1 MSFKLQVGEMKTEYL
16 TDKEIWGHFN
26 YIFSSKS
33 RNSTTYKF
41 VLIKS
46 ILENLYNVNDKLEL
60 SYSTL
65 FSSFA
70 KIYWNMVIHHNL
82 NQINMYGKKA
92 EVQTILYDIQIQNQI
107 PNTLVF
113 DKLSSDIQ
121 VDIINSVKKKCKINV
136 MGAIYG
142 DTGCTIYDF
151 DNSKEQLR
159 LNPTYYAFMQ
169 RFQRVLNYLTNYH
182 LALFLEKFNENGD
195 TTNLLLKV
203 ENVSKRSSLDQ
214 FYQILSSFYNG
225 KCFYCGKTIKNG
237 NSHVDHFIP
246 WSFVQAD
253 QLWNL
258 VIACSNCNLSK
269 SDKLAEKVFLHTVI
283 DRNETFISMPTI
295 KKREDMQV
303 YSSSK
308 LKDLYNYS
316 MENGFTEFLETKE
329 NMGLI
334 VFHKMDKN

>member
-1 MSFKLQVGEMKTEYL
+1 MSYKLQVGEMKTAYL

-33 RNSTTYKF
+33 KNSTTYKV

-46 ILENLYNVNDKLEL
+46 ILENLYNVNDRLEL
-60 SYSTL
+60 NYSTL

-70 KIYWNMVIHHNL
+70 KIYWNLVIHHNL
-82 NQINMYGKKA
+82 NQINMTDKKS
-92 EVQTILYDIQIQNQI
+92 EVQRILLDVQTRYQI

-113 DKLSSDIQ
+113 DKLSSDLQ
-121 VDIINSVKKKCKINV
+121 LEIITKVKRKCKLNV

-142 DTGCTIYDF
+142 DTGSTIYEF
-151 DNSKEQLR
+151 DNGKEQLR
-159 LNPTYYAFMQ
+159 LNSTFYSFMQ

-182 LALFLEKFNENGD
+182 LALFLEKFNEKGD

-214 FYQILSSFYNG
+214 FYQVLSSFYSG
-225 KCFYCGKTIKNG
+225 KCFYCGKAIKKDNAP
-237 NSHVDHFIP
+237 VDHFIP

-258 VIACSNCNLSK
+258 VIACSGCNLSK
-269 SDKLAEKVFLHTVI
+269 SDKLANGIFLDTVI
-283 DRNETFISMPTI
+283 ERNEKLLSIQELR
-295 KKREDMQV
+295 KREDMQV
-303 YSSSK
+303 YTSNK
-308 LKDLYNYS
+308 LKDLYHYS
-316 MENGFTEFLETKE
+316 VENGFTDFWVPK
-329 NMGLI
+329 
-334 VFHKMDKN
+334 KMVL

>member
-1 MSFKLQVGEMKTEYL
+1 MSYKLQVGEMKTPYL

-46 ILENLYNVNDKLEL
+46 LLENLYNVNESLEL
-60 SYSTL
+60 NYSTL

-70 KIYWNMVIHHNL
+70 KIYWNLVIHHDL
-82 NQINMYGKKA
+82 NQINMVGRKA
-92 EVQTILYDIQIQNQI
+92 EVQTVLQRVQVKYQI

-113 DKLSSDIQ
+113 DRLKNEVQIET
-121 VDIINSVKKKCKINV
+121 ITKVKRKCKINV
-136 MGAIYG
+136 MGALYG
-142 DTGCTIYDF
+142 DTSGTLYDF
-151 DNSKEQLR
+151 DNRSEVLR
-159 LNPTYYAFMQ
+159 FNATFYSFMQ

-182 LALFLEKFNENGD
+182 LALFLEKFNEQGD

-214 FYQILSSFYNG
+214 FYQVLSTFYNQ
-225 KCFYCGKTIKNG
+225 KCFYCNKEIKKKEYA
-237 NSHVDHFIP
+237 HVDHFIP

-258 VIACSNCNLSK
+258 VIACNTCNLSK
-269 SDKLAEKVFLHTVI
+269 SDRLANDLYLHSLIERNGRLLTVSGMI
-283 DRNETFISMPTI
+283 VRD
-295 KKREDMQV
+295 DMKF
-303 YSSSK
+303 YSSKK
-308 LKDLYNYS
+308 LEELYSYS
-316 MENGFTEFLETKE
+316 VYNGYTDFWVPKKV
-329 NMGLI
+329 I
-334 VFHKMDKN
+334 